1 MRMHQKNKG
10 VWVGSVAILVI
21 AALVV
26 WWLMANRPLSTS
38 TGITNA
44 TSTETGAATG
54 STTSTGA
61 SSGTVSHV
69 NRAQQTVNQVI
80 AGLSGTSQFNA
91 LYRSTGVSAMV
102 SANGQYTVFVPTN
115 GAFYQLG
122 GLIQNMSNAEKQR
135 LVKYHV
141 VTDRAIDVD
150 AEIAGMVYALSG
162 DELNFHYGPDKIPLV
177 NSAIVITEYK
187 AKNGVVILIDNV
199 LLPPK
204 KPQGA
209 I

>member
-1 MRMHQKNKG
+1 MRMHQKNRG

-26 WWLMANRPLSTS
+26 WWLVDNRSLSTW
-38 TGITNA
+38 TGMTDIA
-44 TSTETGAATG
+44 TSTDTGAATG
-54 STTSTGA
+54 TAQSGTGA
-61 SSGTVSHV
+61 SVTRV
-69 NRAQQTVNQVI
+69 NRGQQTVNQIV
-80 AGLSGTSQFNA
+80 ANLSGASQFNS
-91 LYRSTGVSAMV
+91 LYRSTGVSASV
-102 SANGQYTVFVPTN
+102 TSTGRYTVFVPTN

-122 GLIQNMSNAEKQR
+122 GLVSNMTTAEKQR

-141 VTDRAIDVD
+141 ITDRAVDVD

-162 DELNFHYGPDKIPLV
+162 DELNFHYGVDKIPMV
-177 NSAIVITEYK
+177 NSAIVITEYV

-209 I
+209 L